1 MKKQV
6 FGFLVGLAVLVL
18 AGCESTTP
26 ILVNSNTAGT
36 KVGEA
41 TGSWM
46 FNGMIGGNVDV
57 SLQTAAK
64 NGGITKIATV
74 DVRVKDVLGFMQ
86 TYTTVVTGE

>member
-1 MKKQV
+1 
-6 FGFLVGLAVLVL
+6 
-18 AGCESTTP
+18 
-26 ILVNSNTAGT
+26 
-36 KVGEA
+36 
-41 TGSWM
+41 M
-46 FNGMIGGNVDV
+46 FNGMTGGNVDV